1 MDNFYNSNDN
11 FPPQTP
17 PYYEQP
23 QRYQGSSS
31 CASASLILGILSLL
45 SICCMPPLALVFA
58 GLALI
63 LGALSKG
70 DRTRPQNARVGMIL
84 SGISLIAVLVLLA
97 VFLVRFTS
105 NSTNTEF
112 FKQYLDIIE
121 HPDDY
126 SENDIYDFL
135 YDYLYP
141 NAGSDSDHNYEDS
154 QPYHYDHTPYDGDDS
169 DGYDYYYEYPT
180 PHQEDSGHHNII

>member
-11 FPPQTP
+11 FPPQTQ

-70 DRTRPQNARVGMIL
+70 ARTRPQKFC
-84 SGISLIAVLVLLA
+84 LLN
-97 VFLVRFTS
+97 FGGET
-105 NSTNTEF
+105 
-112 FKQYLDIIE
+112 K
-121 HPDDY
+121 
-126 SENDIYDFL
+126 
-135 YDYLYP
+135 
-141 NAGSDSDHNYEDS
+141 
-154 QPYHYDHTPYDGDDS
+154 
-169 DGYDYYYEYPT
+169 
-180 PHQEDSGHHNII
+180 